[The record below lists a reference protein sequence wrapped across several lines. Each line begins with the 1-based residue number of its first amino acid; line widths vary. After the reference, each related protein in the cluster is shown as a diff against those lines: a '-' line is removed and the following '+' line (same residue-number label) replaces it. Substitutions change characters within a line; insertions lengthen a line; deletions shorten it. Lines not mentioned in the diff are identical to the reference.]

1 MNLKYYTNNIH
12 KKKGNKQMKIGVT
25 GATGQVGRLVVEKL
39 KEKVSSESIVALVRT
54 PEKAADLG
62 VEARAFNYAQPENL
76 ADSLVG
82 IDKLLLISGNEIGQ
96 RLPQHIAVIQA
107 AKQAGVKHIVYT
119 SILHADT
126 SVLGLA
132 GEHLATETAIKAS
145 GLAYTILRN
154 GWYTENY
161 TGSAKGA
168 IDAGTFIGCAGDGKI
183 ASAARVDYAEAA
195 AIVLAGAGH
204 ENKIYELAG
213 DTAYTLIELAA
224 EISSQTKK
232 TIPYNNLTEAQYA
245 DILKSF
251 GLPEGI
257 AQMLADSD
265 TGASKG
271 GLFDDTK
278 QLSALIGRPTTPLAT
293 VVADAIA

>member
-1 MNLKYYTNNIH
+1 
-12 KKKGNKQMKIGVT
+12 MKIGVT
-25 GATGQVGRLVVEKL
+25 GATGQLGRLTIAKL
-39 KEKVSSESIVALVRT
+39 KEKVATDSIVALVRT

-62 VEARAFNYAQPENL
+62 VEARAFDYSKP
-76 ADSLVG
+76 DSLAASLQG

-96 RLPQHIAVIQA
+96 RLPQHLAVIEA
-107 AKQAGVKHIVYT
+107 AKKAGVKQIFYT

-126 SVLGLA
+126 SSLGLA
-132 GEHLATETAIKAS
+132 VEHLATEVAIKAS
-145 GLAYTILRN
+145 GLVYTILRN

-168 IDAGTFIGCAGDGKI
+168 IGAGAFIGAAGEGKI

-195 AIVLAGAGH
+195 AVVLAGNGS

-213 DTAYTLIELAA
+213 DTAYTLADLAN
-224 EISSQTKK
+224 EISCQTGKA
-232 TIPYNNLTEAQYA
+232 IPYNNLTETQYA

-251 GLPEGI
+251 GLPEGV

-271 GLFDDTK
+271 GLFDDSK
-278 QLSALIGRPTTPLAT
+278 QLSALIGRPTTSLSK
-293 VVADAIA
+293 VLADAIA